1 MKAIQKAVIIL
12 LIAVMLCGMTGCMR
26 WTPWPLSQDDSEI
39 AEISIIYITRYIEV
53 EGYEELQ
60 PEYEVVKVIDKE
72 DYKEFLNEYR
82 SLPHYFSLVGHPRGY
97 PGYNENNIL
106 ITYKNGE
113 MDLFAQ
119 SHPVRIKYDGNGI
132 LYGYSVGENN
142 GIPDDFVEFIEKWLN
157 K

>member
-1 MKAIQKAVIIL
+1 MKTIQKAVVIL

-53 EGYEELQ
+53 EGYEERQ

-72 DYKEFLNEYR
+72 DYAEFVNELENIPSYQALYG
-82 SLPHYFSLVGHPRGY
+82 SPMPAYSGG
-97 PGYNENNIL
+97 GENNIL

-113 MDLFAQ
+113 MDLFSARA
-119 SHPVRIKYDGNGI
+119 PRYIKYDDKGK
-132 LYGYSVGENN
+132 LCGYSDISFTS
-142 GIPDDFVEFIEKWLN
+142 IPDLGKFIEKWLN